1 MESKISMQEENPEL
15 EERVEKEEEEEEDD
29 DDDDGPP
36 PGFQCIVTP
45 QLCQA
50 KKDEVDEEE
59 DEGPPPGFHYT
70 APKPSPALHSSDED
84 SKQQDAEDDDD
95 GPPPGWEFFPME
107 NALPKLP
114 SNSSDAN
121 VESNAELNEG
131 ENESDGDNDGPPPGW
146 EKVLHHQMPPSYT
159 PPSQPSQSVSSDN
172 EMESKQ
178 ETSKNNDELPRSESQ
193 LTTLP
198 LLGQSLPPTPQL
210 QQLPPSASLAEA
222 WNEEETKDADKRSTS
237 VPAASPKQYVPTED
251 TKNMDKRLTS
261 VPAASPKQ
269 YVPSA
274 SHPLK
279 PNVGSSSSEKAQ
291 LVCGTCRKLLL
302 YPRGE
307 KWVQCPG
314 CLEPMKLDKL
324 SVEIAQYCLCT
335 RSGLQQFNVLLAAL
349 SPKLV
354 QTTGDLLFQFKWPRD
369 VDVRIKAEHVRL
381 LILNLYIKILF
392 SVVSAPSYWEIM
404 ISISLS

>member
-114 SNSSDAN
+114 SNSSVFSDAN

-159 PPSQPSQSVSSDN
+159 PPSQPSQSVSS
-172 EMESKQ
+172 
-178 ETSKNNDELPRSESQ
+178 
-193 LTTLP
+193 
-198 LLGQSLPPTPQL
+198 
-210 QQLPPSASLAEA
+210 EA

-237 VPAASPKQYVPTED
+237 VPAASPKQYVPT
-251 TKNMDKRLTS
+251 
-261 VPAASPKQ
+261 
-269 YVPSA
+269 
-274 SHPLK
+274 
-279 PNVGSSSSEKAQ
+279 EKAQ

>member
-114 SNSSDAN
+114 SNSSVFSDAN

-159 PPSQPSQSVSSDN
+159 PPSQPSQSVSS
-172 EMESKQ
+172 
-178 ETSKNNDELPRSESQ
+178 
-193 LTTLP
+193 
-198 LLGQSLPPTPQL
+198 
-210 QQLPPSASLAEA
+210 EA

>member
-114 SNSSDAN
+114 SNSSVFSDAN

-237 VPAASPKQYVPTED
+237 VPAASPKQYVPTE
-251 TKNMDKRLTS
+251 
-261 VPAASPKQ
+261 
-269 YVPSA
+269 
-274 SHPLK
+274 
-279 PNVGSSSSEKAQ
+279 KAQ

-314 CLEPMKLDKL
+314 CLEVNFVLEANEVGQVKCGNCAVLLMYPFGAPAVQCTSCSFVTEIGANNRRPPL
-324 SVEIAQYCLCT
+324 SVQMAQ
-335 RSGLQQFNVLLAAL
+335 RRRRPNQGRA
-349 SPKLV
+349 
-354 QTTGDLLFQFKWPRD
+354 R
-369 VDVRIKAEHVRL
+369 
-381 LILNLYIKILF
+381 
-392 SVVSAPSYWEIM
+392 
-404 ISISLS
+404 